1 MWFLRGTEATEGPL
15 SRDICAMAGG
25 AGGEVNTHLPIS
37 PDHKIPNPVQYAGFD
52 WTEKDTR

>member
-52 WTEKDTR
+52 